1 MRRLICLWCSAPL
14 FCALA
19 ARPALAV
26 CQFATTS
33 LAFGVVDV
41 ARGADSTGEISVSCQ
56 TATSFEVAIVGNGG
70 QGNRYLS
77 GPDGARLTY
86 DVYPDATRSVPW
98 TDGSGSGAVVAAS
111 GNPSETT
118 KLPVYGRVPIQKAVP
133 AGQYLDALTVSVTF

>member
-1 MRRLICLWCSAPL
+1 MRRLILVPCCAALLCAVTAPNA
-14 FCALA
+14 F
-19 ARPALAV
+19 AV

-41 ARGADSTGEISVSCQ
+41 ARGADSSGEIAVSCQ
-56 TATSFEVAIVGNGG
+56 TATSFEVAIIGNGAP
-70 QGNRYLS
+70 GNRYLS

-98 TDGSGSGAVVAAS
+98 TDGNGSGAVVAAS
-111 GNPSETT
+111 GNASETT
-118 KLPVYGRVPIQKAVP
+118 RLPIYGRVPIQKAVP

>member
-1 MRRLICLWCSAPL
+1 MRRLIRIWC
-14 FCALA
+14 CAALLCAIA

-26 CQFATTS
+26 CQFATTA

-41 ARGADSTGEISVSCQ
+41 ARGADSTGEIAVSCQ
-56 TATSFEVAIVGNGG
+56 TATSFEVAIVGNGSP
-70 QGNRYLS
+70 GNRYLS

-111 GNPSETT
+111 GNGDETT
-118 KLPVYGRVPIQKAVP
+118 RLSIYGRVPIQKAVP
-133 AGQYLDALTVSVTF
+133 AGQYLDSLTVSVTF